1 MEKKFPSQLQ
11 DKFTVRFPE
20 GMRDKIAELAD
31 KNGRSMNAEIV
42 FILNQFIEDR
52 EKISAFSKKTYTEL
66 FSKIINIEDELFRDD
81 VAQYID
87 ATSDLAQAMSF
98 PAQRSFIKE
107 FMVKHKNELEE
118 KLKELDK
125 K

>member
-1 MEKKFPSQLQ
+1 MAKEDPQMKIRLPIELKEKIQ
-11 DKFTVRFPE
+11 
-20 GMRDKIAELAD
+20 ELAN
-31 KNGRSMNAEIV
+31 KNNRSMNAEIV

-52 EKISAFSKKTYTEL
+52 EKISAFSKKTYTQL
-66 FSKIINIEDELFRDD
+66 FSKMINIEDELFRDD
-81 VAQYID
+81 VAHYID
-87 ATSDLAQAMSF
+87 ATADLAQAMSL
-98 PAQRSFIKE
+98 PYQRSFIKE